1 MIRIKNRVL
10 LTFNKYRGSKINRKI
25 VVFESDDWGSI
36 RMPSAEVYHKLLDNG
51 IRVDKCH
58 YSRYDSLANV
68 EDFEMLFDILIKF
81 KDVNG
86 HHPVITANAVV
97 ANPDFDK
104 IRESNYQQYFYEP
117 FTETI
122 KKYTNCSFE
131 LWKQGMDEH
140 IFHPQFHGREHLNV
154 PRWMRAL
161 QQNSKEMHL
170 AFDCNMFGISSIISN
185 EKNPSFMAALD
196 ADCSEDLFNQRLIL
210 EEGLT
215 IFQDSFGYKS
225 KSFIAPNYTWHSSIE
240 NTLHQNN
247 VLYLQ
252 GDAVQREPDLNGKT
266 RSKFHFLGEQNANK
280 QIFLTRNCLF
290 EPSSDKK
297 TDWISSCLKD
307 IKTAFSA
314 KKPAIITCH
323 RVNFIGGIDSE
334 NRKKNLNDFSI
345 LLTEI
350 SIRWPDVEF
359 MTTDQLGDLI
369 KKENETPMSLRFANT
384 NEDNSGVPSGN

>member
-1 MIRIKNRVL
+1 MIRIKNRIL
-10 LTFNKYRGSKINRKI
+10 LTYNKYRGSKINRKI
-25 VVFESDDWGSI
+25 VVIESDDWGSI
-36 RMPSAEVYHKLLDNG
+36 RMPSSKVYQKLLNSG

-58 YSRYDSLANV
+58 YLRNDTLASV
-68 EDFEMLFDILIKF
+68 EDFELLFNILIKF

-86 HHPVITANAVV
+86 NHPVITANALV

-122 KKYTNCSFE
+122 QRYPNHSFE
-131 LWKQGMDEH
+131 LWKQGMAEN

-170 AFDCNMFGISSIISN
+170 AFDCNMFGISSTISN
-185 EKNPSFMAALD
+185 EKNPSFMAALA
-196 ADCSEDLFNQRLIL
+196 ADCNEDLLNQKKIL
-210 EEGLT
+210 EEGLK
-215 IFQDSFGYKS
+215 IFHSSFGYKS

-252 GDAVQREPDLNGKT
+252 GATVQKEPDLNGKT
-266 RSKFHFLGEQNANK
+266 RLKFHFLGEENANN
-280 QIFLTRNCLF
+280 QIFLTRNCTF
-290 EPSSDKK
+290 EPSSDRNIK
-297 TDWISSCLKD
+297 WIASCLNE
-307 IKTAFSA
+307 IKGAFSA

-323 RVNFIGGIDSE
+323 RVNFIGGIDIE

-350 SIRWPDVEF
+350 SNRWPDVEF

-369 KKENETPMSLRFANT
+369 KKGNETPKSLRFANT
-384 NEDNSGVPSGN
+384 NEDDSGVLSGN

>member
-58 YSRYDSLANV
+58 YARYDSLANV
-68 EDFEMLFDILIKF
+68 EDFESLFDILIKF
-81 KDVNG
+81 KDSNG
-86 HHPVITANAVV
+86 NHPVITANAVV

-122 KKYTNCSFE
+122 KKYTNCNFK
-131 LWKQGMDEH
+131 LWKQGMAEH

-170 AFDCNMFGISSIISN
+170 AFDCNMFGISSTISN

-196 ADCSEDLFNQRLIL
+196 ADCNEELINQKSIL
-210 EEGLT
+210 EEGLD
-215 IFQDSFGYKS
+215 IFQNSFGYKS

-240 NTLHQNN
+240 NILNHNN
-247 VLYLQ
+247 VRYLQ
-252 GDAVQREPDLNGKT
+252 GVAVQNEPDLKGKT
-266 RSKFHFLGEQNANK
+266 LSKFHFLGEENANN
-280 QIFLTRNCLF
+280 QIFLTRNCTF
-290 EPSSDKK
+290 EPSSDRNVK
-297 TDWISSCLKD
+297 WITSCLNE
-307 IKTAFSA
+307 IKGAFSSN
-314 KKPAIITCH
+314 KPAIITCH
-323 RVNFIGGIDSE
+323 RVNFIGDIDSE
-334 NRKKNLNDFSI
+334 NRQRNLKDFEI

-350 SIRWPDVEF
+350 LKRWPDVEF
-359 MTTDQLGDLI
+359 MTTEKLGDI
-369 KKENETPMSLRFANT
+369 ISKT
-384 NEDNSGVPSGN
+384 NE